1 MFVDNNLIFCD
12 EVPLTTFTSGVV
24 GDVVDFGR
32 ANRLGEG
39 QPFYI
44 YAGSSV
50 EVTATGDPTIDIT
63 LESSDDETFAS
74 GVTTFNPF
82 PTLKKADFGPGAPPI
97 VTPCPYG
104 TKKYGRLKLEASD
117 ALACIT
123 LNAGL
128 TLDPQTNM

>member
-1 MFVDNNLIFCD
+1 MYLDNNLIFCD
-12 EVPLTTFTSGVV
+12 EVTLTTVTSYTSG
-24 GDVVDFGR
+24 VVDFGR

-50 EVTATGDPTIDIT
+50 EVTATGDPTITIA
-63 LESSDDETFAS
+63 LESSDDETFAT
-74 GVTTFNPF
+74 GVVSFTPF
-82 PTLKKADFGPGAPPI
+82 PALKKADFGPGKPAI

-104 TKKYGRLKLEASD
+104 TKRYGRLKLTAS
-117 ALACIT
+117 AAVACIT

-128 TLDPQTNM
+128 TFDPQTNM